1 MRRSLAIAGTLTL
14 GVVLLATS
22 GCSRKTT
29 GPTTADFQKQRAM
42 VVEKQKQMAN
52 LQLPSKPGKRAELG
66 AGATAGSMAP
76 SEGFAYDPVG
86 RRDPF
91 RSFILDRLKEE
102 DAETK
107 GPLEEYD
114 LSQLEVAG
122 MVWRGNKRRALVID
136 PSGQGYVVEE
146 GDKIGKNDG
155 RVLEIGDSM
164 MRVREEYVD
173 FHGEKTTKE
182 IDMRIRQSQGG

>member
-1 MRRSLAIAGTLTL
+1 MKRSVEIAGTLTL
-14 GVVLLATS
+14 GVALLAAS
-22 GCSRKTT
+22 GCSRQTV

-42 VVEKQKQMAN
+42 VVEKQKQMAA
-52 LQLPSKPGKRAELG
+52 LQLPSKGPKKEGD
-66 AGATAGSMAP
+66 AGGSMGG
-76 SEGFAYDPVG
+76 SLGFVYDPIG

-91 RSFILDRLKEE
+91 RSFILDRLRE
-102 DAETK
+102 DDAAIK

-122 MVWRGNKRRALVID
+122 MVWRGDKRRALVID

>member
-1 MRRSLAIAGTLTL
+1 MKRAGWIAAAALAA
-14 GVVLLATS
+14 LLFAS
-22 GCSRKTT
+22 GCSEQAV

-42 VVEKQKQMAN
+42 VVEKQKQMAA
-52 LQLPSKPGKRAELG
+52 LQLPTKAPKKGEQPQPG
-66 AGATAGSMAP
+66 GSMGSSA
-76 SEGFAYDPVG
+76 GFVYNPVG

-91 RSFILDRLKEE
+91 RSFILDRLHE
-102 DAETK
+102 DETETK

-122 MVWRGNKRRALVID
+122 LVWKAERRRALVID

-146 GDKIGKNDG
+146 GDKIGKNNG
-155 RVLEIGDSM
+155 RVLEIGDSS

-173 FHGEKTTKE
+173 FHGEATTKE

>member
-1 MRRSLAIAGTLTL
+1 MRPSVAMAGPAL
-14 GVVLLATS
+14 LLAALLAAG
-22 GCSRKTT
+22 GCSRQTT
-29 GPTTADFQKQRAM
+29 GPTTADFQKQRAR
-42 VVEKQKQMAN
+42 VVEKQKQMAA
-52 LQLPSKPGKRAELG
+52 LKLPDRG
-66 AGATAGSMAP
+66 AKATDAGPAGSMGATAA
-76 SEGFAYDPVG
+76 GFVYDQAG

-91 RSFILDRLKEE
+91 RSFILDRLR
-102 DAETK
+102 DDDPETK

-122 MVWRGNKRRALVID
+122 MVWRGERRRALVID

-155 RVLEIGDSM
+155 RVLEISDSQ

-173 FHGEKTTKE
+173 AYGEATTKE

>member
-1 MRRSLAIAGTLTL
+1 MKRSVAIAGTLTL
-14 GVVLLATS
+14 GVALLAAS
-22 GCSRKTT
+22 GCSQQTV
-29 GPTTADFQKQRAM
+29 GPTTADFQKQRAL
-42 VVEKQKQMAN
+42 VVEKQKQMAA
-52 LQLPSKPGKRAELG
+52 LQLPTKSPKTKEG
-66 AGATAGSMAP
+66 AAAGTMA
-76 SEGFAYDPVG
+76 SSVGFVYDPTG

-91 RSFILDRLKEE
+91 RSFILDRLRE
-102 DAETK
+102 DDAAVK

-122 MVWRGNKRRALVID
+122 MVWRGDKRRALVID

-146 GDKIGKNDG
+146 GDRMGKNKG
-155 RVLEIGDSM
+155 VVLEISDSL

-173 FHGEKTTKE
+173 AYGELTTKE

>member
-1 MRRSLAIAGTLTL
+1 MAGPA
-14 GVVLLATS
+14 LLLVALLVAG
-22 GCSRKTT
+22 GCSRQTT

-42 VVEKQKQMAN
+42 VVQKQKQMAA
-52 LQLPSKPGKRAELG
+52 LKLPDRRPKAGEKAAPGRM
-66 AGATAGSMAP
+66 GATAA
-76 SEGFAYDPVG
+76 GFVYDAVD

-91 RSFILDRLKEE
+91 RSFILDRLR
-102 DAETK
+102 DDDSETK

-122 MVWRGNKRRALVID
+122 MVWHGAKRRALVID
-136 PSGQGYVVEE
+136 PSGQGYVVAE
-146 GDKIGKNDG
+146 GDKIGKNAG
-155 RVLEIGDSM
+155 RVLDIGDSA

-173 FHGEKTTKE
+173 FHGEKTNKE

>member
-1 MRRSLAIAGTLTL
+1 MGGTS
-14 GVVLLATS
+14 V
-22 GCSRKTT
+22 
-29 GPTTADFQKQRAM
+29 
-42 VVEKQKQMAN
+42 
-52 LQLPSKPGKRAELG
+52 
-66 AGATAGSMAP
+66 
-76 SEGFAYDPVG
+76 GFVYDPVG

-91 RSFILDRLKEE
+91 RSFILDRLRDE

-114 LSQLEVAG
+114 LSQLELAG
-122 MVWRGNKRRALVID
+122 MVWRGEKRRALVID

-146 GDKIGKNDG
+146 GDRIGKNDG

-164 MRVREEYVD
+164 MRVREEYMD
-173 FHGEKTTKE
+173 AYGEKTLKE

>member
-1 MRRSLAIAGTLTL
+1 MKRSFTIAGTLTL
-14 GVVLLATS
+14 GVALLAAS
-22 GCSRKTT
+22 GCSRQTV

-42 VVEKQKQMAN
+42 VVEKQKQMAA
-52 LQLPSKPGKRAELG
+52 LQLPSRSPKKDGEPGG
-66 AGATAGSMAP
+66 VMGST
-76 SEGFAYDPVG
+76 SVGFVYDPIG

-91 RSFILDRLKEE
+91 RSFILDRLRE
-102 DAETK
+102 DDEAIK

-122 MVWRGNKRRALVID
+122 MVWRGAKRRALVID

-155 RVLEIGDSM
+155 RVLEIGDST

>member
-1 MRRSLAIAGTLTL
+1 MRRSVAMTGPAL
-14 GVVLLATS
+14 LLALVLAAA
-22 GCSRKTT
+22 GCSRQTT

-42 VVEKQKQMAN
+42 VVEKQKQMAA
-52 LQLPSKPGKRAELG
+52 LKLPERSSKKRKEAEKG
-66 AGATAGSMAP
+66 RMGATAA
-76 SEGFAYDPVG
+76 GFAYDRKS

-91 RSFILDRLKEE
+91 RSFILDRLR
-102 DAETK
+102 DDSETK

-114 LSQLEVAG
+114 LSQLQVAG
-122 MVWRGNKRRALVID
+122 MVWRGAKRRALVMD

-155 RVLEIGDSM
+155 RVLDIGDST

-173 FHGEKTTKE
+173 FHGEKTSKE

>member
-1 MRRSLAIAGTLTL
+1 MKRSVAFAGTLTL
-14 GVVLLATS
+14 GVALLAAA
-22 GCSRKTT
+22 GCSRQTV
-29 GPTTADFQKQRAM
+29 GPTTADFQKQRAL
-42 VVEKQKQMAN
+42 VVEKQKQMAA
-52 LQLPSKPGKRAELG
+52 LQLPTKHPKKGTTTE
-66 AGATAGSMAP
+66 AGSAGMGDTTL
-76 SEGFAYDPVG
+76 GFVYDPTG

-91 RSFILDRLKEE
+91 RSFILDRLRE
-102 DAETK
+102 DDEAIK

-114 LSQLEVAG
+114 LSQLQVAG
-122 MVWRGNKRRALVID
+122 MVWRGDKRRALVID

-155 RVLEIGDSM
+155 RVLEIGDSL

>member
-1 MRRSLAIAGTLTL
+1 
-14 GVVLLATS
+14 V
-22 GCSRKTT
+22 

-42 VVEKQKQMAN
+42 VVEKQKQMAA
-52 LQLPSKPGKRAELG
+52 LQLPTRTQPKTGE
-66 AGATAGSMAP
+66 AGGTMA
-76 SEGFAYDPVG
+76 SSVGFIYDPVG

-91 RSFILDRLKEE
+91 RSFILDRLRE
-102 DAETK
+102 DDEAIK

-122 MVWRGNKRRALVID
+122 MVWRGDKRRALVID

-155 RVLEIGDSM
+155 RVLEIEDSL

-173 FHGEKTTKE
+173 AYGEKTTKE

>member
-1 MRRSLAIAGTLTL
+1 MKRSVKIAGTLTL
-14 GVVLLATS
+14 GVALLAAG
-22 GCSRKTT
+22 GCSQQTT
-29 GPTTADFQKQRAM
+29 GPTTADFQKQRAQ
-42 VVEKQKQMAN
+42 VVEKQKQMAA
-52 LQLPSKPGKRAELG
+52 LQLPSKGGPKKDGETG
-66 AGATAGSMAP
+66 GSMG
-76 SEGFAYDPVG
+76 SSSVGFVYDPIG

-91 RSFILDRLKEE
+91 RSFILDRLRE
-102 DAETK
+102 DDEAIK

-122 MVWRGNKRRALVID
+122 MVWRGDKRRALVID

-155 RVLEIGDSM
+155 RILEIGDSL

>member
-1 MRRSLAIAGTLTL
+1 MKRSLAIA
-14 GVVLLATS
+14 VVLVAAA
-22 GCSRKTT
+22 GCSQQTV
-29 GPTTADFQKQRAM
+29 GPTTTDFQKQRAQ
-42 VVEKQKQMAN
+42 VVEKQKQMAA
-52 LQLPSKPGKRAELG
+52 LQLPNKPGKKG
-66 AGATAGSMAP
+66 DVTGGSMAGV
-76 SEGFAYDPVG
+76 EGFVYDPTG

-91 RSFILDRLKEE
+91 RSFILDRQRDE
-102 DAETK
+102 DAQAK

-114 LSQLEVAG
+114 ISQLEVAG
-122 MVWRGNKRRALVID
+122 MVWRGEKRRALVID
-136 PSGQGYVVEE
+136 PSGQGYVVAE
-146 GDKIGKNDG
+146 GDKIGKNEG